1 MGDLTLREIIDATGG
16 RVVYGTSE
24 GTSFT
29 GVSIDS
35 RSIREGELFIALK
48 GERFDGHDFLMDA
61 MGKGRG
67 VVVSAPPVTPVKG
80 KTVVYVK
87 NTLTALQ
94 DIARFVRLKQGS
106 AVIGVTGTNGK
117 TTTKELIASIL
128 GIQHKVMKN
137 SGNLNN
143 QIGLPLSL
151 SRMEDGDEFAVMEMG
166 ASVRGDIKELC
177 DIAVPDYGVITNV
190 GPGHLEGFGSL
201 EIVRSTKLE
210 LYDAVK
216 TIALNADDHFLME
229 GVSERRGGSK
239 GPDVI
244 TFGMSAP
251 ADVHARDIDLEDR
264 HSVFTL
270 CANGKCVNVAMNVP
284 GRFNISNALAAA
296 SICTAL
302 GIGLEEIK
310 KGIESFPGVPMR
322 LECKELFGAVVIS
335 DVYNANP
342 ASMEEAI
349 KELVRMR
356 KDRAVA
362 VLGDMLELGAY
373 AEEAHRRLGR
383 WMSGLPVD
391 VLIAA
396 GEMMERTAEEFSASR
411 RISSGSGR
419 VIAVSGSAEARRA
432 LLGICREGDTILV
445 KGSRGM
451 QMEKVLENSAG
462 ISCGSSGGT
471 IAGMKETGNAL

>member
-1 MGDLTLREIIDATGG
+1 MGGLTLKEIIDATGG
-16 RVVYGTSE
+16 RVIDGTSG

-48 GERFDGHDFLMDA
+48 GERFDGHDFLTDA

-67 VVVSAPPVTPVKG
+67 AVVSTPPVAPVRG

-87 NTLTALQ
+87 NTLKALQ
-94 DIARFVRLKQGS
+94 DIARHVRLKRR
-106 AVIGVTGTNGK
+106 ATVIGVTGTNGK

-151 SRMEDGDEFAVMEMG
+151 TGMEEGDEFAVVEMG
-166 ASVRGDIKELC
+166 ASIRGDIRELC
-177 DIAVPDYGVITNV
+177 DIAVPDYGVITNI

-201 EIVRSTKLE
+201 EMVRSTKLE
-210 LYDAVK
+210 LCDAVK
-216 TIALNADDHFLME
+216 VIALNADDRFLMA
-229 GVSERRGGSK
+229 GVSERTGRNK
-239 GPDVI
+239 GPDMV
-244 TFGMSAP
+244 TFGMSGT
-251 ADVHARDIDLEDR
+251 ADVYARDIELEER
-264 HSVFTL
+264 RSVFTL
-270 CANGKCVNVAMNVP
+270 CAGEKCVNITMNIP
-284 GRFNISNALAAA
+284 GRFNVSNALAAA
-296 SICTAL
+296 SVCTVL
-302 GIGLEEIK
+302 GIGLGEIK
-310 KGIESFPGVPMR
+310 KGIESFAGVPMR
-322 LECKELFGAVVIS
+322 LEFKELLGATIIS

-342 ASMEEAI
+342 ASMEEAV
-349 KELVRMR
+349 KELVRVR
-356 KDRAVA
+356 KDRAIA

-391 VLIAA
+391 VLIAV
-396 GEMMERTAEEFSASR
+396 GEMMEKAAGEFAASHGK
-411 RISSGSGR
+411 SSEPGR
-419 VIAVSGSAEARRA
+419 VVVVSNSAEARRM
-432 LLGICREGDTILV
+432 LLGICRKGDTILV

-451 QMEKVLENSAG
+451 KMERVLENNAG
-462 ISCGSSGGT
+462 ISCGSSGDT
-471 IAGMKETGNAL
+471 VIGMKEIGNAL